1 MTESYGGCLYNFQVT
16 DNLFS
21 EEVVQLYS
29 FHKQWYESSIPPSPT
44 IGIVSESRYQEL

>member
-21 EEVVQLYS
+21 EEVVQLYILIS
-29 FHKQWYESSIPPSPT
+29 N
-44 IGIVSESRYQEL
+44 V